1 MFKRTKLITAGA
13 VAALLISGIATATA
27 ASGQPNKK
35 MTHVSSH
42 ASKSAPARA
51 RPVGP
56 ARQPTG
62 SDYDL
67 PTS

>member
-13 VAALLISGIATATA
+13 VAALLMSGIATATA

-42 ASKSAPARA
+42 ASKSAPAR
-51 RPVGP
+51 PPGP